1 MVKTIKIFGSPG
13 TGKTTTLLNILEEK
27 RVFKTEINPKPAINI
42 SVLRIPVIIMVRLLP
57 LGSGLAKAMKV
68 KAVNATIEATW
79 MN

>member
-1 MVKTIKIFGSPG
+1 LIQIQA
-13 TGKTTTLLNILEEK
+13 GKF
-27 RVFKTEINPKPAINI
+27 VFKTEISPKPAMNI
-42 SVLRIPVIIMVRLLP
+42 SVLKIPVIIMVRLLP

>member
-1 MVKTIKIFGSPG
+1 MPAIPLKPSQQTSLIQIQA
-13 TGKTTTLLNILEEK
+13 GKF
-27 RVFKTEINPKPAINI
+27 VFNTEISPKPAMNI
-42 SVLRIPVIIMVRLLP
+42 SVLKIPVIIMVRLLP

>member
-1 MVKTIKIFGSPG
+1 MRYAIPAIPLKPNQQTSLIQIQA
-13 TGKTTTLLNILEEK
+13 GKL
-27 RVFKTEINPKPAINI
+27 VFKTEINPKPAINI
-42 SVLRIPVIIMVRLLP
+42 SVLKIPVIIMVRLLP